1 MSKQHF
7 FYAFL
12 DEDNRQGA
20 ISVGDID
27 DKQTLIII
35 FNNGDEF
42 FPEDDPELDELM
54 DTLGDAY
61 SEGIWVINIDDID
74 MISNALDAHGLIM
87 KD

>member
-1 MSKQHF
+1 MSKQH

-20 ISVGDID
+20 ISVGEIEDN
-27 DKQTLIII
+27 QTMITI
-35 FNNGDEF
+35 FDNEEPF

-61 SEGIWVINIDDID
+61 AEGIWIVNIDDID

-87 KD
+87 ED